1 MCIRDR
7 KNRPSAVFA
16 ANDEMAAAV
25 VKVANQLSIDVPQSL
40 SVVGFDDTPMT
51 QMISPA
57 LTTVHQPLFKMGEAA
72 ANKLIC
78 NLENTSYEGDD
89 DIKSRLVVRDS
100 TAHFLKS
107 VK

>member
-1 MCIRDR
+1 
-7 KNRPSAVFA
+7 
-16 ANDEMAAAV
+16 
-25 VKVANQLSIDVPQSL
+25 
-40 SVVGFDDTPMT
+40 MT

-78 NLENTSYEGDD
+78 NLENVSYEGED

-100 TAHFLKS
+100 TAHFLTS
-107 VK
+107 V

>member
-1 MCIRDR
+1 
-7 KNRPSAVFA
+7 
-16 ANDEMAAAV
+16 
-25 VKVANQLSIDVPQSL
+25 
-40 SVVGFDDTPMT
+40 MT

-78 NLENTSYEGDD
+78 NLENTSYEGED

-100 TAHFLKS
+100 TAHFMKS
-107 VK
+107 V

>member
-1 MCIRDR
+1 
-7 KNRPSAVFA
+7 
-16 ANDEMAAAV
+16 MAAAV
-25 VKVANQLSIDVPQSL
+25 VKVANQLSIDIPQSL

-78 NLENTSYEGDD
+78 NLENISYEGED

-100 TAHFLKS
+100 TAHFMKS
-107 VK
+107 V